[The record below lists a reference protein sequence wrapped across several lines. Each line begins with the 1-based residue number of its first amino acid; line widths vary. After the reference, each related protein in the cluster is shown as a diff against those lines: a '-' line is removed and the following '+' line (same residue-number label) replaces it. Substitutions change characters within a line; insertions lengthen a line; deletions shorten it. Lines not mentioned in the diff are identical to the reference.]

1 MTVGFTMERQF
12 REVPRAARSTGTA
25 PAGHRSLVEYDASAC
40 ASLRQYDL
48 PTDTRDTK

>member
-25 PAGHRSLVEYDASAC
+25 PAGHRSLVEYDASAR

-48 PTDTRDTK
+48 PTDTRNTK